1 MGEFISELSVFRE
14 IIAQIEAIAFR
25 HDFFLPSVAD
35 DVFFP
40 VSSRVQRRNIHAG
53 KIIFSFAILYG
64 IRGQVRTPAIGHFI
78 FIEDTPVQS
87 ILPSACHVT
96 LLHRV
101 VAAVAQVYSTVDA
114 IFFRR
119 LCHNIDDAAN
129 RTTAIERRLP
139 AADHFHFADIF
150 HRNHIPVHCAVPGG
164 IHLLSVDEDKDILGI
179 ISTEVHAAFHRSI
192 HLHTGRQSDGL
203 CRILHIAVLNFLFCH
218 DLYIRRN
225 ILCRF
230 CLPGRRDGEPFQ
242 FIHRQRRRTCA
253 YTTRGCQYS
262 QHNSILF
269 TFHLFISFTFAD
281 RILRYKIAQQ
291 HMIVNT

>member
-14 IIAQIEAIAFR
+14 IIAQIEAIAFG
-25 HDFFLPSVAD
+25 HDFLLPPVAD
-35 DVFFP
+35 DIFFP
-40 VSSRVQRRNIHAG
+40 VSSRVQRGSIHAG
-53 KIIFSFAILYG
+53 KIIFPLAILYG
-64 IRGQVRTPAIGHFI
+64 IRGEVRTPAVRYFTFI
-78 FIEDTPVQS
+78 KDAPVQS

-150 HRNHIPVHCAVPGG
+150 HRNHIPVYCAVPGG
-164 IHLLSVDEDKDILGI
+164 IHLLSVNEDKDILGI
-179 ISTEVHAAFHRSI
+179 ISAKVHAAFHRSI
-192 HLHTGRQSDGL
+192 HLHTGRQSNGL

-230 CLPGRRDGEPFQ
+230 CLPGRRDGEPLQ
-242 FIHRQRRRTCA
+242 FIHRHRRRTCA
-253 YTTRGCQYS
+253 HTARGCQYS
-262 QHNSILF
+262 QHHSILF
-269 TFHLFISFTFAD
+269 TFHHLYPLYFC
-281 RILRYKIAQQ
+281 
-291 HMIVNT
+291 

>member
-1 MGEFISELSVFRE
+1 MGEFISKLFVFRE

-87 ILPSACHVT
+87 TFPSACHVT

-119 LCHNIDDAAN
+119 LCHDIDDAAHC
-129 RTTAIERRLP
+129 ASAVKSRLA

-150 HRNHIPVHCAVPGG
+150 NRNHIPVDSAVPGG
-164 IHLLSVDEDKDILGI
+164 IHLLSVNKDK
-179 ISTEVHAAFHRSI
+179 
-192 HLHTGRQSDGL
+192 
-203 CRILHIAVLNFLFCH
+203 
-218 DLYIRRN
+218 N
-225 ILCRF
+225 IL
-230 CLPGRRDGEPFQ
+230 
-242 FIHRQRRRTCA
+242 
-253 YTTRGCQYS
+253 
-262 QHNSILF
+262 
-269 TFHLFISFTFAD
+269 
-281 RILRYKIAQQ
+281 
-291 HMIVNT
+291 